1 MLTRP
6 LLCRAGGTEAPRRPP
21 GSASRVS
28 ALQDEEGACSWD
40 PGRCTPPSQLPTLS
54 WLQIKTFSVP
64 GGSACLWGPSEGPEA
79 GRDVGAGVGPPAC
92 REEDPR
98 SVPGQVWEG
107 ELQPQRRITTR
118 QLVQT
123 ALGGFLVFSI
133 RFRDSDGIHEAVSF
147 GDERQGSDSPEHRGC
162 WAGRVGA
169 ALGTAWPGAGV
180 VGPGTG
186 EPDGQV

>member
-1 MLTRP
+1 MTRP

-21 GSASRVS
+21 AEPPGVS
-28 ALQDEEGACSWD
+28 ALQDEEGALFLG
-40 PGRCTPPSQLPTLS
+40 PGPLHPLPPSSPPLS

-64 GGSACLWGPSEGPEA
+64 GGSACLWGPSEGAEA

-133 RFRDSDGIHEAVSF
+133 RFRDSDGTHEAVSF

-169 ALGTAWPGAGV
+169 ALGTGWPGAGV
-180 VGPGTG
+180 VGP
-186 EPDGQV
+186 